1 MTATQQTDQRA
12 EWGIDYRRR
21 FSLHRTLLG
30 VLGVIVFG
38 YTVYLFAAG
47 NLQWSRT
54 FAYIFDYRILTGVGY
69 TLLYSFLA
77 MLIGVA
83 GGALLSIGLVSRNPV
98 WKILAK
104 GYVALFRALPLII
117 LLLIFYNIAIFLPVV
132 NLGFIQIN
140 VNSVVTPFLAAVLGL
155 ALHEAAYMA
164 EIIRA
169 GVNGVDRGQSQAAES
184 VGMTYWQSLRWV
196 VFPQAMR
203 LIIPPTANQFI
214 SMLKNTS
221 LVVVIAGND
230 LLTVAKKLYSN
241 NFLTMELLFVAAI
254 WYLVMVLIFSWIS
267 GIIER
272 RFSRG
277 I

>member
-1 MTATQQTDQRA
+1 MVGAKD
-12 EWGIDYRRR
+12 IDITKWTIRYYRR
-21 FSLHRTLLG
+21 FSLHRTIMA
-30 VLGVIVFG
+30 VLGILILIYIV
-38 YTVYLFAAG
+38 YVFATG

-54 FAYIFDYRILTGVGY
+54 FAYLLDYRILAGVGY
-69 TLLYSFLA
+69 TLLYSVLA
-77 MLIGVA
+77 MAIGII
-83 GGALLSIGLVSRNPV
+83 GGTLLSIGLVSRNLV
-98 WKILAK
+98 WGSIAK

-117 LLLIFYNIAIFLPVV
+117 LLLIFYNVAIFLPHL
-132 NLGFIQIN
+132 NLGPIQIN
-140 VNSVVTPFLAAVLGL
+140 INNVVTPFLAAVLGL

-169 GVNGVDRGQSQAAES
+169 GVNGVDKGQSQAAQS
-184 VGMTYWQSLRWV
+184 IGMTYWRTLRWV

-230 LLTVAKKLYSN
+230 LLTVAKEIYAN

-254 WYLVMVLIFSWIS
+254 WYLVMVLIFGWLASR
-267 GIIER
+267 IEQ
-272 RFSRG
+272 RFSKG
-277 I
+277 V